1 MPKTLKINGLQTIL
15 MTFLGVFAN
24 LFSSVCDATMMP
36 NASFAGITKTHSKP
50 PSKYH
55 FYVSLQPRIKTIGNL
70 PCFKI
75 LLLNN

>member
-1 MPKTLKINGLQTIL
+1 MLQMNGLQTVLII
-15 MTFLGVFAN
+15 FLGVFAN
-24 LFSSVCDATMMP
+24 LLSSVCDATMMP
-36 NASFAGITKTHSKP
+36 NASFAGIIKTRSIP